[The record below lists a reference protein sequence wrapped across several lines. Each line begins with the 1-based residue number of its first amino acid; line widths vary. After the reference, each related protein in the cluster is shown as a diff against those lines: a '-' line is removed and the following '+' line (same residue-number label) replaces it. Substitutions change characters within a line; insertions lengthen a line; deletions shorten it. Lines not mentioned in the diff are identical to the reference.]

1 MKKNLLSVLILALL
15 IMNTVLNTVM
25 MVSVI
30 STNSKTGKLV
40 TSIATVMNLEFTEP
54 GGETAE
60 TEVPL
65 SQTDTYN
72 MEELTILL
80 KPDENGEQAY
90 IVFDM
95 TLAMDTKNKD
105 YKKLGS
111 GETLA
116 EYEMMIRSTV
126 ENVVAAHTKAECSS
140 NFEGIREEIL
150 EAVQNLFQSDFIYRI
165 AISNVK
171 YGSAM

>member
-15 IMNTVLNTVM
+15 IVNIVLTTVM
-25 MVSVI
+25 MVSIV

-40 TSIATVMNLEFTEP
+40 TSIATVLNLEYNEP
-54 GGETAE
+54 GKETVE
-60 TEVPL
+60 EIPL

-80 KPDENGEQAY
+80 SPDAEGEQAY

-95 TLAMDTKNKD
+95 ALAMNTKHKD

-111 GETLA
+111 SETLA
-116 EYEMMIRSTV
+116 EYDMMIRSTV
-126 ENVVAAHTKAECSS
+126 EDVVSS
-140 NFEGIREEIL
+140 YTREDCRDNFDEIRDEIL
-150 EAVQNLFQSDFIYRI
+150 EAIQGLFQSDFIYRV
-165 AISNVK
+165 AVSNVK
-171 YGSAM
+171 YG